1 MITKDHHA
9 LRENITGVEED
20 AVHLIAQEGGRG
32 TR

>member
-9 LRENITGVEED
+9 LRESITGVEEA
-20 AVHLIAQEGGRG
+20 AVPLIAQEGGRG

>member
-1 MITKDHHA
+1 MITRDHHA